1 MIKNMTIKKRLT
13 ILSLLAIVT
22 ITLYALKVLY
32 TDYNRYLDAS
42 RAIKETELSVK
53 LSDLLHEFQKERGA
67 SAGFLSSKGKK
78 FKDTLTKQREV
89 TDKKISD
96 YRRYIESHND
106 EFAAEAERSIDL
118 SGLQS
123 MRKRVDSMS
132 VSTKEAVGFYTAINE
147 SIIDTVGRL
156 STKVADPEL
165 KNLMNSLLLFI
176 SGKERAG
183 IERAILSG
191 VFSKDRF
198 DKFLYSKFISVLAQ
212 QKAFFHLFEV
222 TADEKLEKFYKKIA
236 SQPPFQEVEKMR
248 NIALDR
254 DDGFGVDA
262 SYWFKTITKKINGL
276 KQMENYIQKQ
286 ILDKSEYAK
295 NSALAELLILAIL
308 SLFTLVVIGYI
319 SRSVTKSIIDSIERL
334 RGLIERINRGDLS
347 VEIERRSVS
356 RNEMDVITKLIDSL
370 VSTIRELT
378 GRINR
383 SVDMASRGDFSTK
396 LSDRN
401 MEGDFATAIHMV
413 QNGIEAM
420 EESHKKQQ
428 IINFASKLHSIGDVG
443 EGLSLM
449 QNEIT
454 RLIEDLGHIL
464 KTTGNTSEQS
474 SRSIETLEDILHKL
488 ESLVM
493 QINDSNSSI
502 ERLNAMSN
510 EITSVVDLI
519 KDIAD
524 QTNLLALNAAI
535 EAARAGEHGRGF
547 AVVADE
553 VRKLA
558 ERTQKATSEIN
569 VSINTMKQESS
580 SIMEK
585 SESMTKVAGVVSD
598 SVSEFKEMMHGLDS
612 DAKEMSELIEE
623 MGDQVFVIRTKIDH
637 IILKS
642 NGYNAMV
649 EARSDINLYDYGS
662 CRLTE
667 WYTSEGKKRFGST
680 ASYQKLQAPHKTF
693 HDLILQNLQFIRG
706 EDRRLEQE
714 ERIIENFVRIEE
726 AGRELFTLLDSMREE
741 LHANRR
747 RDGAEAMSTAVER
760 S

>member
-1 MIKNMTIKKRLT
+1 MLKNLTIKKRLT
-13 ILSLLAIVT
+13 ILSLLAIIT
-22 ITLYALKVLY
+22 ITLYALKVLH

-42 RAIKETELSVK
+42 RAIKGTELSVK
-53 LSDLLHEFQKERGA
+53 LSDMLHEFQKERGA
-67 SAGFLSSKGKK
+67 SAGFLSSKGRE
-78 FKDTLTKQREV
+78 FKETLAKQRRL
-89 TDKKISD
+89 TDSKID
-96 YRRYIESHND
+96 VYRRYLQSHNN
-106 EFAAEAERSIDL
+106 EFAVEAKNSIDL
-118 SGLQS
+118 SGLQN
-123 MRKRVDSMS
+123 MRKSVDSMS
-132 VSTKEAVGFYTAINE
+132 VSTKEAVDYYTAINR

-156 STKVADPEL
+156 STRVADPEL

-183 IERAILSG
+183 IERAVLSG
-191 VFSKDRF
+191 AFSKDRF

-222 TADEKLEKFYKKIA
+222 TANEKLKRYYAKMKSEPAFL
-236 SQPPFQEVEKMR
+236 EVERMR
-248 NIALDR
+248 SIAQSKR
-254 DDGFGVDA
+254 KEFGVDA
-262 SYWFKTITKKINGL
+262 SYWFETITKKINGL
-276 KQMENYIQKQ
+276 KKIENFIQKQ
-286 ILDKSEYAK
+286 ILERSESAK
-295 NSALAELLILAIL
+295 NGALAELLFLTIL
-308 SLFTLVVIGYI
+308 SLFTLAAIGYI
-319 SRSVTKSIIDSIERL
+319 ARSVTKSIISSIDRL
-334 RGLIERINRGDLS
+334 RRLIERINGGDLS
-347 VEIERRSVS
+347 VEVERRHVS

-370 VSTIRELT
+370 VSTVRELT

-396 LSDRN
+396 LSDEN

-449 QNEIT
+449 QNEISK
-454 RLIEDLGHIL
+454 LIEDLGHIL

-474 SRSIETLEDILHKL
+474 SRSIETLEEILQKL
-488 ESLVM
+488 QSLVM
-493 QINDSNSSI
+493 QIDDSNSSI

-558 ERTQKATSEIN
+558 ERTQKATGEIN
-569 VSINTMKQESS
+569 VSINTMKQESG

-585 SESMTKVAGVVSD
+585 SETMTKVAGVVSD
-598 SVSEFKEMMHGLDS
+598 AVAEFKEMMHGLDS

-649 EARSDINLYDYGS
+649 EAKSDIDLDDYSS
-662 CRLTE
+662 CRLTK

-680 ASYQKLQAPHKTF
+680 ASYLKLQAPHKTF
-693 HDLILQNLQFIRG
+693 HDLIIENLQFIQG

-726 AGRELFTLLDSMREE
+726 AGRELFMLLDTMREE
-741 LHANRR
+741 LHAK
-747 RDGAEAMSTAVER
+747 R
-760 S
+760 SNNGTDSVSAP